1 VTLNLSVYYSIIIAV
16 VGSVWPLLTDEDLV
30 TIVKVIAKPFKAL
43 LRNQI
48 PLFESTLVA

>member
-30 TIVKVIAKPFKAL
+30 TIVKVIGKAFQSLVKKPD
-43 LRNQI
+43 
-48 PLFESTLVA
+48 TTV